1 MKKKND
7 LYLFKQYGSRGF
19 LLKIEKIR
27 LQKKK
32 RSSWHLLAVSKTRE
46 R

>member
-1 MKKKND
+1 MKKKKKKND

-32 RSSWHLLAVSKTRE
+32 KFLAFTGCV
-46 R
+46 